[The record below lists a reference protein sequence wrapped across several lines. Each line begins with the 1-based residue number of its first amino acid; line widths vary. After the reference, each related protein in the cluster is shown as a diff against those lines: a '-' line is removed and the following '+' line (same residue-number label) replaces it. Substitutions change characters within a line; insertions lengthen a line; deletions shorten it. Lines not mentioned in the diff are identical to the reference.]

1 MNRQRLLQRVLGF
14 ALATVFMMSTAGCS
28 VVQEFFAT
36 PTPTPTRTFTP
47 TVTSTPTRTSTPTV
61 TSTPTRTSTPTSTPT
76 RTSTPTSTS
85 TPTKTLTPTP
95 TNTLTPTPVPTLT
108 SLENEKVKQLIAQL
122 GSTNQDACKDASTQL
137 SAMGD
142 KLSAEHVLKIVQ
154 VMRTGS
160 GKWQTSSWRGP
171 HCTYY
176 SYITTKYYAADT
188 LLNMRSI
195 YVSKEIA
202 TEARTAK
209 AGGTYTSKVDD
220 PGWI

>member
-1 MNRQRLLQRVLGF
+1 MNRRRLLQMVLG
-14 ALATVFMMSTAGCS
+14 LTLVILFMMSTAGCS
-28 VVQEFFAT
+28 MVPEFFAT

-47 TVTSTPTRTSTPTV
+47 TVTSTPTRTSTPT
-61 TSTPTRTSTPTSTPT
+61 STPTRTSTPTATT
-76 RTSTPTSTS
+76 

-95 TNTLTPTPVPTLT
+95 TNTSTPTPVPTLT
-108 SLENEKVKQLIAQL
+108 SLENVRVEQLIEQL
-122 GSTNQDACKDASTQL
+122 GSWDQAACKNASTQL
-137 SAMGD
+137 SAMGE

-160 GKWQTSSWRGP
+160 GTWQTSSWRGP

-176 SYITTKYYAADT
+176 SYITTKYCAADT

-195 YVSKEIA
+195 YVSNEIA
-202 TEARTAK
+202 TEARAAK
-209 AGGTYTSKVDD
+209 AGGTSTRKADD